1 MRGDDGLVRLEDILT
16 ISEAGSHLY
25 DAGVVLSREAVK
37 RVTELSGLVALG
49 SRQLSISSRSVG
61 ALFEKASKGLD
72 LLFGLDLQ
80 ALPIDEAIVERSI
93 AGTLDHL
100 KCELSLL
107 AQHTH
112 RDIDTLLDPFGLRLQ
127 QLRGTEAVPDMAAI
141 LP

>member
-1 MRGDDGLVRLEDILT
+1 V
-16 ISEAGSHLY
+16 
-25 DAGVVLSREAVK
+25 SRSAK
-37 RVTELSGLVALG
+37 PRSGLASYLALNLDG
-49 SRQLSISSRSVG
+49 FGIAADDRAPL
-61 ALFEKASKGLD
+61 EKAPKGLD